1 MTTGERIRAAR
12 IAAGMTQ
19 AELADKVGVKF
30 AAIHKY
36 ETGKIE
42 NFKRTTI
49 AKLAVALDV
58 RPAYLLGFTDDP
70 SADVEI
76 AETVEEIALLR
87 LFRGMN
93 DEQRKTLLSSA
104 KLFVQK

>member
-42 NFKRTTI
+42 NFKRATI

-76 AETVEEIALLR
+76 AETAEEIALLR
-87 LFRGMN
+87 LFRAMPENKKAHLLGML
-93 DEQRKTLLSSA
+93 EK
-104 KLFVQK
+104 